1 MLSMHLVIKSTQI
14 IKSNMNT
21 CKNKLVPKLMQ
32 SFVARHSKNAT
43 MKSIKKST
51 KNSKSTSKNKNKNKN
66 KNKKPMTRKQKAQQ
80 TRFLVNTFC
89 NPKCSGTTFQEDL
102 DFDAFAAKMC
112 QDLGCNKKDTA
123 AMLKKAR
130 KEMLKGQPKMLKDD
144 FYHAFD
150 AKTKKRLLQN
160 GALSGCIVGTDL
172 M

>member
-1 MLSMHLVIKSTQI
+1 MAANERKPKQ
-14 IKSNMNT
+14 NAENT
-21 CKNKLVPKLMQ
+21 
-32 SFVARHSKNAT
+32 
-43 MKSIKKST
+43 KSIPPKGENQNEAPIIQKKENE
-51 KNSKSTSKNKNKNKN
+51 KIK
-66 KNKKPMTRKQKAQQ
+66 KQKYIIDA
-80 TRFLVNTFC
+80 
-89 NPKCSGTTFQEDL
+89 FQEDL